1 MAKEPEFVKE
11 NVTVRLTRRQRSNA
25 KKIARKLGRE
35 GTISEGIREAIDY
48 ASKALEVK

>member
-35 GTISEGIREAIDY
+35 GTVSEGVREAIDY
-48 ASKALEVK
+48 ATKALEIK

>member
-11 NVTVRLTRRQRSNA
+11 NTTIRLTRRQRSNA

-35 GTISEGIREAIDY
+35 GTISEGVREAIDY
-48 ASKALEVK
+48 ATKALEIK

>member
-25 KKIARKLGRE
+25 KKIAVKLGRE
-35 GTISEGIREAIDY
+35 GTISEGVREAIDY
-48 ASKALEVK
+48 ASKALEIK